1 MKKFFKI
8 LSAIIVV
15 VLLLLVT
22 VPYLFK
28 DKIET
33 LVKEEGNKMLNAE
46 FDFGN
51 LDISL
56 ISNFPLASLT
66 LEDFYLKGVGA
77 FENDTLVAADE
88 ITAAVNVISLL
99 GSEGIDIKRVI
110 LDGIAVKAIVLPDS
124 TVNWDVMKETSVEPV
139 EEEPVD
145 TTTAAFRIK
154 LQEFSLKNFNLVY
167 DDRLTNMYAQIVDM
181 DATCSGDFG
190 NSRTM
195 LELNTS
201 IDELTFRMDDIPFLN
216 RAEISADMNI
226 DADLENNRFA
236 LSENTIELNAIKAA
250 IDGWVALTD
259 YGMDMDLKLNSN
271 KIDFKDILSLVPAI
285 YAKDFDGL
293 KTDGEVMLSA
303 YAKGSMK
310 GDSVMPMFDV
320 TLDVKDAMFQYPSLP
335 AGVNKINILAN
346 VKNPG
351 GSIDETIVNVS
362 PFNFV
367 MAGNPFSVSVAL
379 KNPMSDMSFDMSA
392 KGKLDLGKIKDI
404 YPLDNMQLN
413 GLLDADLAVNGR
425 MSYIEKEEY
434 EKVKADGS
442 VRLNGMTLEMENMP
456 NIDIRNSVF
465 TFTPKYLQL
474 SETTVNIGSND
485 VTFDSKFENYLGF
498 ALKGTTLK
506 GSLNV
511 KSNRFNLNDFMTSSD
526 TVEVEETVTD
536 TVAMGVVNIPEN
548 IDFNMQADFKEVLFD
563 NMKFENLNGRLVVKD
578 GKVDMKNLSL
588 NTMGGGVVVNG
599 FYNAPAGS
607 EPLFNASFRLNEIVF
622 KQAYEDLNVVRK
634 LAPIFSG
641 LTGTFSGSM
650 SINTKLDA
658 TMSPVLSEM
667 TGEGSLNT
675 RDLSLNNV
683 KFIQDVAD
691 ILKKPSLKDTKV
703 KDLNI
708 GFVIKDGRVETN
720 PFDIKLGDYK
730 MRLSGTTGLDQT
742 IDYRGEI
749 TIPTSAG
756 KVSKL
761 GTVDMT
767 IGGTFTSPKVGIDM
781 ASLAKKAATQA
792 AENAL
797 DKLLGGGDKKSKEET
812 SSEQSSDKKE
822 DKMKNLFNKA
832 KDLFK

>member
-442 VRLNGMTLEMENMP
+442 VRLNGMTLEMEDMP

-720 PFDIKLGDYK
+720 PFDINLGDYK

-792 AENAL
+792 AESAL